1 MLVSALI
8 VALIAT
14 AVALALIAGAQTDA
28 DQRYRSQAAEL
39 AQLDQER
46 LKGLSALQ
54 LTDLAPPNQ
63 ETRTVTLNGIP
74 YQITS
79 TANFL
84 NTTGGVG
91 LRQHGR
97 GRRRLLRG
105 HLAGHL
111 GHQPPRSGDGR
122 EP

>member
-8 VALIAT
+8 CALIAT
-14 AVALALIAGAQTDA
+14 AVAMALMAGADTDA

-39 AQLDQER
+39 AQQDQER

-63 ETRTVTLNGIP
+63 ENADRHAQRDPLP
-74 YQITS
+74 DHLDRELPEQHQRR
-79 TANFL
+79 
-84 NTTGGVG
+84 G
-91 LRQHGR
+91 LRLIGR
-97 GRRRLLRG
+97 RRRRLLPG

-111 GHQPPRSGDGR
+111 GY
-122 EP
+122 